1 MLTIAK
7 GIIMKHLGK
16 LRWLLLLAAPV
27 VVLCAAYVE
36 ADDAEEPVEQTEDFV
51 VRMYDISD
59 LVEAR
64 LRDDRRYVG
73 YAWPSTTLRDVSC
86 GADFF
91 DDGFDDGPSPMD
103 AVDGIIDLIQN
114 LVLPYSWSDEA
125 ILQEL
130 DGVLIIRQV
139 PTAHAQIEELLAML
153 REALTAWPTV
163 TIHAQW
169 LNIPTEEYLALTSQD
184 VDGPVI
190 INSDQLDGLDATV
203 RYSGLTT
210 CRSGQAAHLSSGV
223 VQTEIR
229 GLEPLVTDNAVCL
242 RPIRDWI
249 LFGALLKARPILLPE
264 REEAIVYFGSEVTES
279 LDIER
284 RMMAPATATDA
295 NEPSR
300 MEIDM
305 PRFLRQTLVA
315 SARLP
320 LGQPVL
326 VGAMTAPE
334 EEETGETVLCLVM
347 QVSVDEATPEADE

>member
-163 TIHAQW
+163 SKFTMA
-169 LNIPTEEYLALTSQD
+169 PTGPPFQRSKRSLSLALS
-184 VDGPVI
+184 
-190 INSDQLDGLDATV
+190 
-203 RYSGLTT
+203 
-210 CRSGQAAHLSSGV
+210 
-223 VQTEIR
+223 
-229 GLEPLVTDNAVCL
+229 
-242 RPIRDWI
+242 
-249 LFGALLKARPILLPE
+249 
-264 REEAIVYFGSEVTES
+264 
-279 LDIER
+279 
-284 RMMAPATATDA
+284 
-295 NEPSR
+295 
-300 MEIDM
+300 
-305 PRFLRQTLVA
+305 
-315 SARLP
+315 
-320 LGQPVL
+320 
-326 VGAMTAPE
+326 
-334 EEETGETVLCLVM
+334 
-347 QVSVDEATPEADE
+347 